1 MYLKLSDGAC
11 EIFKHIHINI
21 HMTGLRYGY
30 ITGRIYFTI
39 STTKNTVEIDENQRS
54 RYCRRTVESVKSSR
68 RYIRYIERLLHF
80 IFRNFY

>member
-1 MYLKLSDGAC
+1 MVHARSLSTFILTFIWPASG
-11 EIFKHIHINI
+11 
-21 HMTGLRYGY
+21 TG
-30 ITGRIYFTI
+30 I
-39 STTKNTVEIDENQRS
+39 SPGEFISRFSTSKNTVEIDENQRS